1 MTTLNKLYYYYLLEW
16 KVSDNDSTVTKSRSA
31 KGSFILI
38 LWHYTWDD
46 DTDNVGVEGRVFYTI
61 LFPLE
66 RYFSVLSG
74 SEGGDY
80 LDTSSSSG
88 GSGSSSSSGGAEIIS
103 TRVAVVAV
111 GRGGDYLD
119 TCRSSSDRRR
129 WRLSRELSC
138 SETVLWT
145 TNCPLVL
152 AYCGLGRAVTF
163 SGHFTLLGFK
173 VYFCYP

>member
-1 MTTLNKLYYYYLLEW
+1 M
-16 KVSDNDSTVTKSRSA
+16 
-31 KGSFILI
+31 
-38 LWHYTWDD
+38 
-46 DTDNVGVEGRVFYTI
+46 DNVGVEGRVFYTI
-61 LFPLE
+61 LFSLE

-80 LDTSSSSG
+80 LDTSSSS
-88 GSGSSSSSGGAEIIS
+88 SGSSSRSSGGAEIIS

-129 WRLSRELSC
+129 WRLSREL
-138 SETVLWT
+138 WT

-152 AYCGLGRAVTF
+152 AVVDPGKGVCAHPVNGDAILGKGDTGPKGGSKERQLSPDREREKT
-163 SGHFTLLGFK
+163 
-173 VYFCYP
+173 